1 MGKSLRSSGPTL
13 SGIVELYH
21 FPADLEQIIED
32 VAGGPPNDTRR
43 LAEAVLELSDLFVGR
58 VPWRSGYA
66 RSAAL
71 RRAYLC
77 YYLPVNVPKI
87 RVPLAEWLRR
97 RPDRLA
103 GASLRCLDL
112 GSGPGSAL
120 LGLADFVRGLPTT
133 ERPRR
138 LEMVAL
144 DQSFASLKDA
154 ERLLRRFAERTGVA
168 IEFQP
173 LRLDLVSE
181 RSELFPLASAAGRFD
196 LVIAANVIC
205 EIVRESADGE
215 EGLRRAAALLSTAAE
230 ALLSTQ
236 GSILVIE
243 PGLRE
248 TARDLHR
255 LRDRLLASTALH
267 VQAPCLHEAPCP
279 ALATRRDWCIA
290 DLPWAPP
297 AIVAAIDRRTR
308 LRKGS
313 LKFAYLVLTPESAPS
328 LPATTW
334 RVVSDVLDL
343 KGERR
348 AYLCAEG
355 RWIVLGQ
362 LTRDVGAAAETF
374 ASLRRGDLVEIDGI
388 EPKGALFRLPP
399 TGTIRRVGE
408 VVTPS
413 RTG

>member
-1 MGKSLRSSGPTL
+1 
-13 SGIVELYH
+13 VELYH
-21 FPADLEQIIED
+21 FPTDLEQIID
-32 VAGGPPNDTRR
+32 DFTGRGPNETRQ

-58 VPWRSGYA
+58 APWGGEYA
-66 RSAAL
+66 RSEAL

-87 RVPLAEWLRR
+87 RVPLSEWLRR
-97 RPDRLA
+97 FPRRLA
-103 GASLRCLDL
+103 GLSLRCLDL
-112 GSGPGSAL
+112 GAGPGSAL
-120 LGLADFVRGLPTT
+120 LGLVDFVRGLPAD

-154 ERLLRRFAERTGVA
+154 EQLLRRFAERAGIA
-168 IEFQP
+168 IDFHP
-173 LRLDLVSE
+173 MRLDLVAE
-181 RSELFPLASAAGRFD
+181 RSDLFALASAAGPFD

-215 EGLRRAAALLSTAAE
+215 EGLTRAAALLSASAKT
-230 ALLSTQ
+230 LLSPQ

-248 TARDLHR
+248 TARNLHR
-255 LRDRLLASTALH
+255 LRDRVLTSTALH

-279 ALATRRDWCIA
+279 ALTTRRDWCIVDFA
-290 DLPWAPP
+290 WEPP
-297 AIVAAIDRRTR
+297 AIVAALDRHTG

-313 LKFAYLVLTPESAPS
+313 LKFAYMVLTLEPVSS

-348 AYLCAEG
+348 AYLCSEG
-355 RWIVLGQ
+355 RWIVLRQ
-362 LTRDVGAAAETF
+362 LKREAGDAAEAF
-374 ASLRRGDLVEIDGI
+374 ASLRRGDLVEISGV

-399 TGTIRRVGE
+399 SGSIRRVRRAF
-408 VVTPS
+408 TPS
-413 RTG
+413 RIE

>member
-1 MGKSLRSSGPTL
+1 
-13 SGIVELYH
+13 VELYH

-32 VAGGPPNDTRR
+32 VAGGPSDDGRH
-43 LAEAVLELSDLFVGR
+43 LAESVLELSDLFVGR
-58 VPWRSGYA
+58 APWRGEYA
-66 RSAAL
+66 RSAEL
-71 RRAYLC
+71 RRAYLR
-77 YYLPVNVPKI
+77 YYLPVNLPKI
-87 RVPLAEWLRR
+87 RVPLTEWLR
-97 RPDRLA
+97 PHPGRLA
-103 GASLRCLDL
+103 GTSVRCLDL

-120 LGLADFVRGLPTT
+120 LGLADFVRGLPAV

-144 DQSFASLKDA
+144 DQSFESLRDA
-154 ERLLRRFAERTGVA
+154 ERLVQRLAERTTVA
-168 IEFQP
+168 IEFRP

-181 RSELFPLASAAGRFD
+181 RSELFPLATAAGRFD

-205 EIVRESADGE
+205 EIVRESADADD
-215 EGLRRAAALLSTAAE
+215 GLGRAAALISAA
-230 ALLSTQ
+230 ADGLLSPQ
-236 GSILVIE
+236 GSIFVIE

-255 LRDRLLASTALH
+255 LRDRWLASTTLH

-279 ALATRRDWCIA
+279 ALVTARDWCIA
-290 DLPWAPP
+290 DLAWEPP
-297 AIVAAIDRRTR
+297 TTVADLDRRTG

-313 LKFAYLVLTPESAPS
+313 LKFAYLVLTREPPPS
-328 LPATTW
+328 LPAVTW

-348 AYLCAEG
+348 VYLCAGG

-362 LTRDVGAAAETF
+362 LKRDVGAAGGTF
-374 ASLRRGDLVEIDGI
+374 ASLRRGDLVEIEGI

-399 TGTIRRVGE
+399 SGMIRRA
-408 VVTPS
+408 
-413 RTG
+413 R

>member
-1 MGKSLRSSGPTL
+1 
-13 SGIVELYH
+13 VELYH

-32 VAGGPPNDTRR
+32 VAGGPPDDPGR
-43 LAEAVLELSDLFVGR
+43 LAESVLELSDLFVGR
-58 VPWRSGYA
+58 APWRGEYA
-66 RSAAL
+66 RSAEL
-71 RRAYLC
+71 RRAYLR
-77 YYLPVNVPKI
+77 YYLPVNLPKI

-97 RPDRLA
+97 HHGRLA
-103 GASLRCLDL
+103 GRSLRCLDL

-120 LGLADFVRGLPTT
+120 LGLVDFVRGLPAG

-144 DQSFASLKDA
+144 DQSFESLKDA
-154 ERLLRRFAERTGVA
+154 ERLLQRLAERIPVA
-168 IEFQP
+168 IEFRP

-181 RSELFPLASAAGRFD
+181 RSELFPLAAAAGRFD

-205 EIVRESADGE
+205 EIVRESADAE
-215 EGLRRAAALLSTAAE
+215 EGLGRAAAMVSAAAD
-230 ALLSTQ
+230 ALLSPE
-236 GSILVIE
+236 GSILIIE

-255 LRDRLLASTALH
+255 LRDRWLASTALH

-279 ALATRRDWCIA
+279 ALATDRDWCIA
-290 DLPWAPP
+290 DLAWKPP
-297 AIVAAIDRRTR
+297 AIVAALDRRTG

-313 LKFAYLVLTPESAPS
+313 LKFAYLVLTGESAPS
-328 LPATTW
+328 LPATRW

-348 AYLCAEG
+348 VYLCADG

-362 LTRDVGAAAETF
+362 LKRNVGAAAETF
-374 ASLRRGDLVEIDGI
+374 ASLRRGDLVEIEGI

-399 TGTIRRVGE
+399 SGMIRRVGE
-408 VVTPS
+408 AVTPL